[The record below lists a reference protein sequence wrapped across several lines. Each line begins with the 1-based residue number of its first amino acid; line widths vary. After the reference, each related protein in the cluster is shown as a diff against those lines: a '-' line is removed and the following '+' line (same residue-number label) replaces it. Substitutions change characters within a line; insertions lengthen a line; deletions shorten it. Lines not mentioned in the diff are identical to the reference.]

1 MKRFHF
7 VLLVLAV
14 SALCSCATK
23 SSGPTAASA
32 SLSASPA
39 ATVTAAAT
47 AETIIELEK
56 KAWEL
61 AKNKQMDEFRQLLVP
76 EYRTIYQGKIWNLD
90 ECIKD
95 LMQTDIKSY
104 LLSDMRVTFPV
115 KDTAILT
122 YRVDAVTVVSGKE
135 LKDPL
140 YCSSVWVNID
150 GQWKGA
156 VYTESPVATPKK

>member
-7 VLLVLAV
+7 LLLVLAV

-23 SSGPTAASA
+23 SSGPTATSP

-39 ATVTAAAT
+39 ATVSATTT

-56 KAWEL
+56 KTWEL
-61 AKNKQMDEFRQLLVP
+61 AKTKRLDEFRKLLVP

-90 ECIKD
+90 ENIKD
-95 LMQTDIKSY
+95 LMQSDIKSY
-104 LLSDMRVTFPV
+104 SLSDTLVTFPV

-122 YRVDAVTVVSGKE
+122 YRLDAVTVVNGKE

-140 YCSSVWVNID
+140 YCSSVWVNIG

-156 VYTESPVATPKK
+156 VYVESPVATPKK